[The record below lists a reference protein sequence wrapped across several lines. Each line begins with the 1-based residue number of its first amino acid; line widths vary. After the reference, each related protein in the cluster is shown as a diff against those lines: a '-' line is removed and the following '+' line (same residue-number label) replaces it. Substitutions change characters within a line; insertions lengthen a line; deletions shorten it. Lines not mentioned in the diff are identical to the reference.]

1 MSAPIPELL
10 AGAPAVR
17 ASRQALGAAEGIWIV
32 GGAIRNAALGRVVKD
47 VDLAVARDERQAAS
61 AIGRVAGGPVFRLS
75 EEFGTWRAL
84 AADRAWHVDI
94 TRMRGDG
101 IESDL
106 ALRDFTVNAIAARLA
121 DPAAPLVDPH
131 GGLADVE
138 SRVLR
143 AVSVRSFADDP
154 LRILRAARIA
164 SGLGLEINEET
175 EALAHAEAGRAGEP
189 AGERQFAELRLVLM
203 GADPVGGLQLLDRL
217 GATPGLL
224 PELEALRGVEQNP
237 YHHLDVHGH
246 TMEVLARLIE
256 VEAEPETFAGEQAG
270 AAGQLLAEPLA
281 DELTRGGALR
291 FAALFH
297 DLGKPETR
305 TLGEGARV
313 LFIGHDRAGV
323 RIVRELCSRLRVSR
337 RLTDYLANLT
347 LHHLRLGF
355 LVHERPLSR
364 RHVYDY
370 LRVTDPD
377 SVDVTL
383 LTVADRLA
391 TQGERT
397 RREAVDAHLEL
408 ARGMIAEAL
417 AWRRKGPPRSPI
429 PGDEL
434 ASEVGVEPGP
444 ELGRLLGEIE
454 AAVFAGEVTTREEA
468 IALARQLIR
477 G

>member
-1 MSAPIPELL
+1 L

-32 GGAIRNAALGRVVKD
+32 GGAIRDAALGRVVKD

-143 AVSVRSFADDP
+143 AVSMRSFADDP

-189 AGERQFAELRLVLM
+189 AGERQFAELRLLLM

-270 AAGQLLAEPLA
+270 AVGQLLAEPLA

-337 RLTDYLANLT
+337 RLSDYLANLT
-347 LHHLRLGF
+347 LNHLRLGF

-370 LRVTDPD
+370 LRATDPD

-408 ARGMIAEAL
+408 AREMVAEAL